1 MRIRVAALIVV
12 ALFVTTTASAQP
24 APNVAHNQSIAGGVQ
39 WALPYSGHGEPPGG
53 LASWRYLFSPRVG
66 IGTEF
71 RWFTRH
77 STSELPMPSAPD
89 PRGSTIALVHAI
101 DDRWINSYGVGID
114 VLAQD
119 SIGRLSL
126 VGGIGP
132 GFFVERTRYAR
143 RIDDTHQSGS
153 STISSIGLHAFVELD
168 VRATSRLSVFAG
180 LRIEV
185 RDLGTFDSS
194 FGYPAAGVR
203 FAF

>member
-1 MRIRVAALIVV
+1 MRIRVVALIVV
-12 ALFVTTTASAQP
+12 ALFVTTPASAQP

-39 WALPYSGHGEPPGG
+39 WALPYSGHGELPGG

-71 RWFTRH
+71 RWFGRH
-77 STSELPMPSAPD
+77 TTSELISSSARD
-89 PRGSTIALVHAI
+89 PRGDAIAHAI
-101 DDRWINSYGVGID
+101 DDRWINSYGVAID

-143 RIDDTHQSGS
+143 RINDTHQSGS
-153 STISSIGLHAFVELD
+153 STISSIGLHAFVELG

-185 RDLGTFDSS
+185 RDFGAVDSS
-194 FGYPAAGVR
+194 SGYPAAGLR